1 MDNVMMPQMGYDM
14 KEGRLIKWLKGEGD
28 EITTG
33 EDIAEIETDKAIIPM
48 PSPSGGILRKI
59 ITPEGEMV
67 PVGTVLGFIG
77 TLEEEIPSNLTSTP
91 VENSNIPEN
100 ENVTELNTSEPIEEP
115 IIETPKTSS

>member
-1 MDNVMMPQMGYDM
+1 MMPQMGYDM

-77 TLEEEIPSNLTSTP
+77 TLEEEIPSNLTSVP
-91 VENSNIPEN
+91 V
-100 ENVTELNTSEPIEEP
+100 
-115 IIETPKTSS
+115 